1 MVFYISCEE
10 LSRVAVEPGSID
22 QLSQVISHAVAPAF
36 LLGAMSAFASMLS
49 SRIDVVLSRIRVLNA
64 IPADDPERASLKQDI
79 VRLSRRLTL
88 QRRAL
93 LLTLAAGFVT
103 TILMIC
109 SFALAILG
117 VQHVWIVSAMFIV
130 ALSLFCAAVITV
142 GLDGLISV
150 HKSDH
155 F

>member
-1 MVFYISCEE
+1 M
-10 LSRVAVEPGSID
+10 AVEPGSID

-36 LLGAMSAFASMLS
+36 LLGAMSAFVSMLS
-49 SRIDVVLSRIRVLNA
+49 SRIDVVLNRIRGLNA
-64 IPADDPERASLKQDI
+64 IPADDLERSGLKEDI
-79 VRLSRRLTL
+79 PRLSRRLTL

-93 LLTLAAGFVT
+93 LLTVAAGFVT
-103 TILMIC
+103 TILMIS
-109 SFALAILG
+109 SFALALSG
-117 VQHVWIVSAMFIV
+117 TQHVWSVAILFII

-150 HKSDH
+150 HKNDQ

>member
-1 MVFYISCEE
+1 M
-10 LSRVAVEPGSID
+10 AAEPGSTD

-36 LLGAMSAFASMLS
+36 LPGAMAAFVSMLS
-49 SRIDVVLSRIRVLNA
+49 GMIEAVLGRIRGLNA
-64 IPADDPERASLKQDI
+64 IPANDLDRAHLKKDI
-79 VRLSRRLTL
+79 PRLSRRLKR

-93 LLTLAAGFVT
+93 LLTVAAGFVT
-103 TILMIC
+103 TILMIS

-117 VQHVWIVSAMFIV
+117 IQHVWIVAVPFIV
-130 ALSLFCAAVITV
+130 ALALLCAAVIMI

-150 HKSDH
+150 HSHDQ